1 VPDFLK
7 FIGEDT
13 KTNREHIGQF
23 LMQINDVGIMDVH
36 RARLFPL
43 SLSGNTF
50 SWFTSLTPNTVDTWQ
65 TLEQKFNDYFYNR
78 EVELKLL
85 DLTVVRQKC
94 EETVPKYLRQFR
106 ETRNKCYNLTI
117 GEKDLTDLA
126 FAGL

>member
-1 VPDFLK
+1 VPDFLM
-7 FIGEDT
+7 FISEDT
-13 KTNREHIGQF
+13 KTNCEHIGQF
-23 LMQINDVGIMDVH
+23 LVQINDVGIMDVH

-50 SWFTSLTPNTVDTWQ
+50 SWFTSLTPNIVDTWQ
-65 TLEQKFNDYFYNR
+65 TLEQKFHDYFYNR

-94 EETVPKYLRQFR
+94 EEMVPEYLRWFR

-117 GEKDLTDLA
+117 EEKDLANLA
-126 FAGL
+126 FVGL